1 MLYSIRL
8 ICYIV
13 EDIHKNAKA
22 NGFNGILVNHTGD
35 AATALELTRT
45 PLPLSV
51 VDIHDKDIRRRKKRT
66 AFIGNRNR
74 EIGAL
79 GAKKLLSLGQ
89 FRRFVFVGHPARPVW
104 SEDRRDGFCGELARH
119 GLTAKILLQDDIRQA
134 LATLPRPL
142 AVMTAWDYKAIE
154 VLESCREIGLDV
166 PADVAVIGVDADP
179 LVCGFTNPPL
189 TSIAPNFVRIGYCA
203 AAALDAMMDGR
214 KTRSIN
220 FIDCKPL
227 DIVERASTKFL
238 PPVEALLKHAL
249 DIIQRDA
256 IHGLSV
262 HDVAMRLGVSQQL
275 LALRFR
281 QYEQKSVRDLIL
293 DTRLEHVKELL
304 KHTRRDF
311 AAVARGTRGKGR
323 GGGRR
328 GSCAPGRREA
338 PSRPRDGAHGDEG
351 RARRGRREVN
361 LPTPLINLPRTR
373 SAKGARPAPA
383 RRRRSLARQGR
394 FRLGRFSVDLSR
406 LLTYLKRPQTIKP
419 PERAKEG
426 ETPANR

>member
-1 MLYSIRL
+1 MKKVAIGIEINNNAGRGVLGGILKYISGRGDWNIKLMSYPETMSAAVIR
-8 ICYIV
+8 
-13 EDIHKNAKA
+13 NAKA

-166 PADVAVIGVDADP
+166 PADVAVIGV
-179 LVCGFTNPPL
+179 
-189 TSIAPNFVRIGYCA
+189 APNFVRIGYCA

-311 AAVARGTRGKGR
+311 AAVAKESGFNSANRLAHLFKEKIGLSLGEYARLQVR
-323 GGGRR
+323 
-328 GSCAPGRREA
+328 
-338 PSRPRDGAHGDEG
+338 RDG
-351 RARRGRREVN
+351 RK
-361 LPTPLINLPRTR
+361 R
-373 SAKGARPAPA
+373 SA
-383 RRRRSLARQGR
+383 
-394 FRLGRFSVDLSR
+394 
-406 LLTYLKRPQTIKP
+406 
-419 PERAKEG
+419 RATATDRKI
-426 ETPANR
+426 ASA